1 MKITS
6 ADVLEDIRRKA
17 VQKLA
22 VREESNKTVQETACG
37 LEKGTPHMQILCCGG
52 TGCKASDSAKIVEN
66 FRASLSAHGVA
77 DKVEVVVPGCFGFCE
92 KGPIVKIIPDNTFY
106 TSVHP
111 KKSSQNT
118 SSAARRSNAS
128 CTRIPARALPSATPS
143 T

>member
-17 VQKLA
+17 VEKLA
-22 VREESNKTVQETACG
+22 VREESNRTVQETACG

-66 FRASLSAHGVA
+66 FRASLTAHGVA

-106 TSVHP
+106 TSSPNGRCHR
-111 KKSSQNT
+111 KG
-118 SSAARRSNAS
+118 
-128 CTRIPARALPSATPS
+128 
-143 T
+143 